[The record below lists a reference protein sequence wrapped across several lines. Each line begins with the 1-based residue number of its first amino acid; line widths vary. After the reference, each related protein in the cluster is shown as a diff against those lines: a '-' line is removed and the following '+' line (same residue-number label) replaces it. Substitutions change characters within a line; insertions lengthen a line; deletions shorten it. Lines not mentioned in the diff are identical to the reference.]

1 MSAKKN
7 RTKNF
12 KKNSTRLLSLIKPH
26 YKLLLS
32 GLLGLVLGTG
42 INLFFPAFIRKILNN
57 ETSLNL
63 SSDLG
68 LITAILIFLFAIQ
81 ALFFYIRDYYF
92 KIIGLKII
100 NDLRLNLYQ
109 AIVEQDIAFF
119 DRSRVGDLL
128 SSISNDTQQVQ
139 RALSINI
146 SVALRYLLQVVG
158 GIVLMIVI
166 SPKLTML
173 ILLVILIICI
183 SSFFWGKKLQKLSRK
198 MQDLL
203 AESNVIAEESISA
216 IRTVKIFAGI
226 KYELE
231 HFGKSLIKFLEVGK
245 DRTSTAAAFSSTMV
259 FFLYSAIAFVVYYGA
274 KLVLSND
281 LTIGDFSA
289 FILYCGIVAVS
300 FGFLINT
307 WDEFLNALGAS
318 ERIYELIDLKPEI
331 FSPISNAVIIPKGS
345 PITLN
350 FNNVSFSYPTRK
362 ENAVLENISFKIPQ
376 GKTLALVG
384 PSGSGKST
392 IASLIC
398 RFYDPTAGN
407 ILVNAWPLDSLDL
420 NEYYQSLAVV
430 AQQVQIFSLSIKENI
445 CYGSQRISEE
455 ELILACKSANIYDF
469 ILGLPEKF
477 ETKVGDKG
485 IQLSGGERQ
494 RVAIARAIL
503 KNPSLL
509 ILDEATSA
517 LDSQNEMLI
526 QQSLEILKKNRTTL
540 IIAHRLSTVQNA
552 DQVLV
557 LKEGKIIQQGT
568 HLSLI
573 KEEGLYKTLVEQQE
587 LLQQ

>member
-1 MSAKKN
+1 MPKKKS

-12 KKNSTRLLSLIKPH
+12 KKNSYRLLALIKPH
-26 YKLLLS
+26 YKILLV
-32 GLLGLVLGTG
+32 GMLGLGLGSG
-42 INLFFPAFIRKILNN
+42 INLFFPAFIRKVLNN
-57 ETSLNL
+57 EIGLNL
-63 SSDLG
+63 NSDLG
-68 LITAILIFLFAIQ
+68 LITAILIALFAIQ
-81 ALFFYIRDYYF
+81 AFFFYIRHYCF
-92 KIIGLKII
+92 QIIGLKII
-100 NDLRLNLYQ
+100 NDLRLKLYQ

-139 RALSINI
+139 RALTINI
-146 SVALRYLLQVVG
+146 SVALRYLLQVFG
-158 GIVLMIVI
+158 GIVLMIII

-173 ILLVILIICI
+173 ILLVIPIIGI

-198 MQDLL
+198 MQDLV

-231 HFGKSLIKFLEVGK
+231 RFGKSLIESLEIGK
-245 DRTSTAAAFSSTMV
+245 DRTNTAAAFSSSMV
-259 FFLYSAIAFVVYYGA
+259 FLLNTAIAFVLYYGA

-281 LTIGDFSA
+281 LSIGDLSA
-289 FILYCGIVAVS
+289 FILYCVIVAVS

-331 FSPISNAVIIPKGS
+331 FSPTSNAVIIEKGS

-350 FNNVSFSYPTRK
+350 FNNVNFSYPTRN
-362 ENAVLENISFKIPQ
+362 ENSVLGNISFEIPQ

-398 RFYDPTAGN
+398 RFYDPISGDILINGN
-407 ILVNAWPLDSLDL
+407 KLDSLDL
-420 NEYYQSLAVV
+420 GEFYKSLAVV
-430 AQQVQIFSLSIKENI
+430 AQQVQIFSLTIKENI
-445 CYGSQRISEE
+445 CYGSQGLGEE
-455 ELILACKSANIYDF
+455 ELIRACKSANIYDF
-469 ILGLPEKF
+469 IQGLPDKF

-526 QQSLEILKKNRTTL
+526 QQSLEDLRKNRTTL

-552 DQVLV
+552 DYVLV
-557 LKEGKIIQQGT
+557 LKEGRIIQQGT
-568 HLSLI
+568 HLSLVN
-573 KEEGLYKTLVEQQE
+573 EEGLYKTLVEQQE
-587 LLQQ
+587 LLHQ